1 MFIDASAIVAIL
13 AREPDADGI
22 ALKFKGVRP
31 LMTSPLSVYEAV
43 LAIARLRN
51 IDIHEADSGVSV
63 FLTHYNIRVANI
75 TDDIGQAAIIAFD
88 NYGKGRHKAGLNMG
102 DCFSYAFARLHQVPL
117 LCKGNDFV
125 HTDIKIA

>member
-13 AREPDADGI
+13 SGEPDADEI

-31 LMTSPLSVYEAV
+31 IITSPLSSYEAV

-51 IDIHEADSGVSV
+51 IEIREANSV
-63 FLTHYNIRVANI
+63 VNDFITHYGIRIVNV
-75 TDDIGQAAIIAFD
+75 TDDIGQAAIMAFD
-88 NYGKGRHKAGLNMG
+88 RFGKGRHKASLNMG

-117 LCKGNDFV
+117 LCKGNDFI